1 MKGLGKLLMLLGLLV
16 VVIGLF
22 GAAFFADPARIDG
35 IMHGLRGL
43 NNIFNMEGLRS
54 FLSGL
59 SGAIKAGRVKL
70 LAGGGIGFLVGWI
83 LSR

>member
-1 MKGLGKLLMLLGLLV
+1 
-16 VVIGLF
+16 
-22 GAAFFADPARIDG
+22 
-35 IMHGLRGL
+35 MHGLRGL